1 MKKEMELTSN
11 FLGVWKRQVAQVGTA
26 RKPLQRAQ
34 LGPETQSGAS
44 GMQSSQE
51 ARAEAAS

>member
-11 FLGVWKRQVAQVGTA
+11 FLGVWKRQIAQVGTA

-51 ARAEAAS
+51 ARAEEAS